1 MTRRRPLPEQLR
13 RREAHNAAVK
23 AFCRARGLELPAPW
37 GKWRGGELIFQMHA
51 ARLLGRDPMQTFI
64 TVIYSPREEGGRLI
78 GVVVEAAAVDA
89 ADLARLLEDE
99 LLGAPLV

>member
-1 MTRRRPLPEQLR
+1 
-13 RREAHNAAVK
+13 
-23 AFCRARGLELPAPW
+23 
-37 GKWRGGELIFQMHA
+37 
-51 ARLLGRDPMQTFI
+51 MQTFI